1 MKLRYTLR
9 AAAELDEVLT
19 DIAARSPQ
27 GARRVQA
34 RILAI
39 ITLLLQYPSAGQRTT
54 KGRLRRI
61 VASPYPY
68 LIFYLAT
75 ENEIVIHGVRHGR
88 RNPSSSRR
96 DDGYHRHLPSGRR
109 LMPSRSRA
117 DAMARSSGVW
127 GMSPIP
133 AARRVPSIACGVDH
147 R

>member
-54 KGRLRRI
+54 NGRLRRI

-88 RNPSSSRR
+88 RNPSS
-96 DDGYHRHLPSGRR
+96 
-109 LMPSRSRA
+109 MPQ
-117 DAMARSSGVW
+117 G
-127 GMSPIP
+127 
-133 AARRVPSIACGVDH
+133 
-147 R
+147 